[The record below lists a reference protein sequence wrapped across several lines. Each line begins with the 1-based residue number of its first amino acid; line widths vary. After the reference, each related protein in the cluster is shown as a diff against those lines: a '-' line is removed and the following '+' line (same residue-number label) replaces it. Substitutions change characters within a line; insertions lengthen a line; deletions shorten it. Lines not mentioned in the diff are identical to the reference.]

1 MDIGTL
7 KVERKR
13 SSNQSEFDLD
23 SELILQVFIRQG
35 NVIQAAAVDKSRRA
49 RIVSKGSDQV
59 RQCYLF
65 TNHMLLC
72 NRTSAGK
79 LHLIEGKFEHL
90 AQVATYFRFSFGHF
104 DIRYTID
111 VSSEEVS
118 LIVSLV
124 SFVVFRSRWMTT
136 AERE

>member
-1 MDIGTL
+1 MIGYWRWETFL
-7 KVERKR
+7 W
-13 SSNQSEFDLD
+13 SQLHYF
-23 SELILQVFIRQG
+23 QVFIRQG

-79 LHLIEGKFEHL
+79 LHLIEGKNTHWMWNK
-90 AQVATYFRFSFGHF
+90 
-104 DIRYTID
+104 IR
-111 VSSEEVS
+111 S
-118 LIVSLV
+118 LQ
-124 SFVVFRSRWMTT
+124 
-136 AERE
+136 